1 MEFKKKQLKK
11 IEKLASLYFTYEE
24 IATALRITIDDF
36 IDEVTDE
43 DTKAFHK
50 YQLGKIKSEIPIR
63 EQTIEMAKMGSP
75 IAQQE
80 ARKLALNQKIK
91 ENA

>member
-1 MEFKKKQLKK
+1 M
-11 IEKLASLYFTYEE
+11 
-24 IATALRITIDDF
+24 RITIDDF
-36 IDEVTDE
+36 IDEVIDE
-43 DTKAFHK
+43 DTEAFQR

-63 EQTIEMAKMGSP
+63 KQTVEMAKMGSP